1 MHSAGRVVESRTG
14 FHVYNPE
21 ALPKP
26 TVTLTVKTNTGPVVH
41 HNGQTPDEVED
52 PPFKP
57 LTREEA
63 QALRAKHPPVSP
75 WRVVGSQALAGVLC
89 AVLTWAVTQRAG
101 TSWSALYG
109 AAATVLP
116 SALLA
121 RGMTRRTSPNPGA
134 AVFGFMFWEMVK
146 IAVAVAML
154 AAAPRVVPD
163 LSWPAL
169 LVAMI
174 VCVKVNWLA
183 MLWQRR
189 PV

>member
-26 TVTLTVKTNTGPVVH
+26 TVTLTVKTNTGHPAPQH
-41 HNGQTPDEVED
+41 GQTPDEVED

-89 AVLTWAVTQRAG
+89 AALTWVITQRAG

-109 AAATVLP
+109 AAATVVP

-189 PV
+189 SV

>member
-1 MHSAGRVVESRTG
+1 ME
-14 FHVYNPE
+14 E
-21 ALPKP
+21 
-26 TVTLTVKTNTGPVVH
+26 
-41 HNGQTPDEVED
+41 

-57 LTREEA
+57 LSRDQA

-75 WRVVGSQALAGVLC
+75 WRVVAAQAAAGVVC
-89 AVLTWAVTQRAG
+89 AAIAWAVTNRGGPA
-101 TSWSALYG
+101 WSALYG

-116 SALLA
+116 NAMMA
-121 RGMTRRTSPNPGA
+121 RGMTRRTSANPGA

-154 AAAPRVVPD
+154 AAASRVVPD

-183 MLWQRR
+183 LLWRRR
-189 PV
+189 PADDKQERV

>member
-1 MHSAGRVVESRTG
+1 M
-14 FHVYNPE
+14 N
-21 ALPKP
+21 KP
-26 TVTLTVKTNTGPVVH
+26 LG
-41 HNGQTPDEVED
+41 TPQIHGEPTDEVED

-57 LTREEA
+57 LSRDEA

-75 WRVVGSQALAGVLC
+75 WWVVGSQALAGVLC
-89 AVLTWAVTQRAG
+89 AALTWVITHRDGAA
-101 TSWSALYG
+101 WSALYG
-109 AAATVLP
+109 AAAIVVP

-154 AAAPRVVPD
+154 VAAPRVVPD

-183 MLWQRR
+183 MLKQRR

>member
-1 MHSAGRVVESRTG
+1 VIHRLGDSQDHGDTEDPVEG
-14 FHVYNPE
+14 
-21 ALPKP
+21 
-26 TVTLTVKTNTGPVVH
+26 
-41 HNGQTPDEVED
+41 

-57 LTREEA
+57 LTHDEA

-75 WRVVGSQALAGVLC
+75 WWVVGSQAVAGVVC
-89 AVLTWAVTQRAG
+89 AGIAWVA
-101 TSWSALYG
+101 TSRSGAAWSGLYG
-109 AAATVLP
+109 AAAVVVP

-121 RGMTRRTSPNPGA
+121 RGMTRRTSSDPGT

-174 VCVKVNWLA
+174 VCVKMNWWAL
-183 MLWQRR
+183 LWRR
-189 PV
+189 PPVVTDTQKRV

>member
-1 MHSAGRVVESRTG
+1 LGDPQDHGSDAD
-14 FHVYNPE
+14 
-21 ALPKP
+21 A
-26 TVTLTVKTNTGPVVH
+26 
-41 HNGQTPDEVED
+41 VED
-52 PPFKP
+52 AAFKP

-63 QALRAKHPPVSP
+63 QALRARQPPTSP
-75 WRVVGSQALAGVLC
+75 WRVVAIQAAAGVLC
-89 AVLTWAVTQRAG
+89 AALTWALTQRDGAA
-101 TSWSALYG
+101 WSALYG

-116 SALLA
+116 NAMLA
-121 RGMTRRTSPNPGA
+121 RGMTRGTSSNPGA

-183 MLWQRR
+183 LLWQRK
-189 PV
+189 PVVTDKQTRV